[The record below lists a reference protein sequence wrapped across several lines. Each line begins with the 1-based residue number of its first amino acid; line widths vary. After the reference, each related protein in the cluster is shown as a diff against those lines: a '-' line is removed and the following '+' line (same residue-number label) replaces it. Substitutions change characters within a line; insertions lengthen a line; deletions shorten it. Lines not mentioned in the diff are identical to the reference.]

1 MKRFLTFACVG
12 STVLFISIICFRIA
26 TRKQISQGGVSLNQI
41 KIMQQM
47 VMSFAEVKTQPLS
60 LQDFNDAV
68 RISAETNLGLLTEDQ
83 RQKLFV
89 CITRY
94 YQCYS
99 SGKFEDYKGFRLGRP
114 YALRKEVDAYFK
126 SIATSKGI
134 ELKSDEDVLHFG
146 WDYKNGSNTIGQ
158 VDGKNITLSIKE
170 RSNIDADLRLPSIVS
185 QWPEQAVASCWESVI
200 LYKPSAVELLN
211 RDGKLQF
218 FTLNLFVRFTPMIV
232 GPATPL
238 VLVGYWDSTQNDWM
252 PYALCTMLS
261 VGSYETM
268 F

>member
-1 MKRFLTFACVG
+1 MKRFLILVFIG
-12 STVLFISIICFRIA
+12 STVLFIAIICLRIA
-26 TRKQISQGGVSLNQI
+26 TRKQISQGGISLHQI
-41 KIMQQM
+41 KTMQQM
-47 VMSFAEVKTQPLS
+47 VASFAEVKTQPLGS
-60 LQDFNDAV
+60 QDFNNAA
-68 RISAETNLGLLTEDQ
+68 RISVETNLGLLTEDQ

-99 SGKFEDYKGFRLGRP
+99 SGKFEDYKSFRLGRP
-114 YALRKEVDAYFK
+114 YTLRKEVDAYFK

-134 ELKSDEDVLHFG
+134 ELKSNEDVLRFG
-146 WDYKNGSNTIGQ
+146 WDYKNGNNTIGQ
-158 VDGKNITLSIKE
+158 VDIKSITLSIKAK
-170 RSNIDADLRLPSIVS
+170 SNIDAGLRLPSVVS

-200 LYKPSAVELLN
+200 LYKPSAIELLN
-211 RDGKLQF
+211 QNGKLQF
-218 FTLNLFVRFTPMIV
+218 FTLNLFVRFTPIV
-232 GPATPL
+232 DGPATPL
-238 VLVGYWDSTQNDWM
+238 VLVGYWDPTQNDWM